1 MICRVSKCGTW
12 RAKGLSA
19 GEGNVVGDRR
29 MPNWESVDHYEAQKN
44 CTSTDHYKSQTPPM
58 FYLRQGLFDA
68 VKNLSA
74 IVD

>member
-1 MICRVSKCGTW
+1 
-12 RAKGLSA
+12 
-19 GEGNVVGDRR
+19 